1 MMSVAR
7 VPVKPDV
14 LTWAVRRSGISH
26 DRLYRL
32 FPKWDDWIVESI
44 QPTFKQV
51 EKISNAT
58 HTPVGFF
65 YLSEPVELE
74 IPIPDFRR
82 MAGDVRGGPSPDLLD
97 VIHSSQLRQSWYQ
110 EYARSEGIDPLPF
123 IGSAAITDDPYTVA
137 ANIRNSLGVTSEDRD
152 SIYKFSEMLRFLRD
166 TIEGFG
172 VLVFISGIVGSDTH
186 RRLDPTEFRGF
197 ALADQYAPV
206 IFVNGAD
213 TKAAQVFTLVHELV
227 HVWLGSSGISD
238 VSADPDAQ
246 SIEVWCNKVAAE
258 FLVPFSELQKQR
270 RAEMALFDEIQVLAK
285 YFKVSTLVIL
295 RRLYDAG
302 SIEYPTYHDAYNK
315 KLERLLGF
323 EIRSGSSGGDYYNS
337 TLVRTGY
344 RFAKAILSSAWEGRT
359 PFTEAMRLLG
369 MKSMSTL
376 RAMSHKL
383 AVYG

>member
-1 MMSVAR
+1 MSVAR

-14 LTWAVRRSGISH
+14 LNWAVRRSGISR

-32 FPKWDDWIVESI
+32 FPKWDDWIAESI
-44 QPTFKQV
+44 HPTLKQV

-58 HTPVGFF
+58 HTPIGFF
-65 YLSEPVELE
+65 YLPEPAQLE

-82 MAGDVRGGPSPDLLD
+82 MAGDVSGEPSPDLLD
-97 VIHSSQLRQSWYQ
+97 VIHSSQLRQSWYR
-110 EYARSEGIDPLPF
+110 EYARSEGMDPLPF
-123 IGSAAITDDPYTVA
+123 IGSVTIDDDPYRIATKIRDSLGI
-137 ANIRNSLGVTSEDRD
+137 ANEDRSSIRNFT
-152 SIYKFSEMLRFLRD
+152 EMLRFLRD
-166 TIEGFG
+166 TIESFG
-172 VLVFISGIVGSDTH
+172 ILVFSSGIVGSDTH
-186 RRLDPTEFRGF
+186 RTLDPAEFRGF
-197 ALADQYAPV
+197 ALADQYAPA

-213 TKAAQVFTLVHELV
+213 TKAAQIFTLIHEVVHL
-227 HVWLGSSGISD
+227 WLGSSGLSD
-238 VSADPDAQ
+238 VSLEPDAQ
-246 SIEVWCNKVAAE
+246 STEVWCNKVAAE

-270 RAEMALFDEIQVLAK
+270 RSEMALDKEIQALAK

-302 SIEYPTYHDAYNK
+302 NIQYSVYHDTYNK
-315 KLERLLGF
+315 ELERVLGF
-323 EIRSGSSGGDYYNS
+323 EIRGGSSGGDYYNS
-337 TLVRTGY
+337 TLVRTGH

-376 RAMSHKL
+376 RSMSQKL